1 MRETTQA
8 LAFVR
13 KELEKRVQEQNEFLA
28 AGRADSFDEYKKI
41 CGVIRGLSLADQV
54 VTDLVHKLEHS
65 DD

>member
-13 KELEKRVQEQNEFLA
+13 KELEKLAQEHNEFLA
-28 AGRADSFDEYKKI
+28 SGRADSFDEYKKI

-54 VTDLVHKLEHS
+54 VNDLVHKLEHS